1 MAAKKENEIAVS
13 IPFEQIDKI
22 EIYLNKYPNRKSLAS
37 IMTTTGADY
46 AINGTLYNMKTGK
59 AVCPLK
65 KDGTVLCGS
74 KYKYRGYSW
83 ENVDVETFALDVVPT
98 EDWSNYIACSN
109 IVKDGVALAKPIYN
123 AAQGS
128 YRARSA
134 IGTKTVNGKRRIC
147 LYACTEAKGIRK
159 TPEQLAKLLQEYGW
173 DDAIMLDCGGSS
185 QAYFRKEK
193 RQVFSSRQVAHYILV
208 YLKKEYR

>member
-13 IPFEQIDKI
+13 IPFEHIEKI
-22 EIYLNKYPNRKSLAS
+22 EIYLNKYPNRKSLAG

-46 AINGTLYNMKTGK
+46 AINGTLYNMKTGE

-65 KDGTVLCGS
+65 KDGKVLCGS
-74 KYKYRGYSW
+74 KFKYRGYSW
-83 ENVDVETFALDVVPT
+83 ENEDPETFALDLVPT

-109 IVKDGVALAKPIYN
+109 IVKDGAALAKPIYN
-123 AAQGS
+123 AAQGGHW
-128 YRARSA
+128 ARSA

-173 DDAIMLDCGGSS
+173 DDAIMLDCRGSS

-193 RQVFSSRQVAHYILV
+193 RQVFTYRKVAHYILI
-208 YLKKEYR
+208 YLKKEYK